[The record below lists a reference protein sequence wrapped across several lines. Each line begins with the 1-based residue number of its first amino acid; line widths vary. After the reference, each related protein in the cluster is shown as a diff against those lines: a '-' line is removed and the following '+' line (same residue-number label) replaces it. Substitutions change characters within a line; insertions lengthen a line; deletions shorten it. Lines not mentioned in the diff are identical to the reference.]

1 MYQYKLAVSAPL
13 DFSFWRTVLSHGW
26 SSLPPF
32 HLELENRCL
41 LRVLNTSHQTVLV
54 EMREA
59 EEQTGI
65 NIQSHGPMTQK
76 ELDQVQSQFESMFR
90 LREPLQPF
98 FTAVRKSKGNGD
110 FAWIP
115 RVKAGRLLRGP
126 TLFEDVIKMLCTTNC
141 SWSATQR
148 MVGNLVS
155 KLGKSFSQGYADF
168 PTPIQLASTTESF
181 LKSEIRS
188 GYRSSYILRFAERVA
203 SGRLDL
209 RQWDQLDS
217 ETLYHQLISI
227 KGVGP
232 YAAGN
237 LMRLLGHYEHLALD
251 SWCRQRFS
259 NMYKRG
265 RKVTDKAIFNHYQHY
280 GQWKGLVMW
289 LDLTKDWFGKED

>member
-1 MYQYKLAVSAPL
+1 MYQYQLAVSAPV
-13 DFSFWRTVLSHGW
+13 DFNFWRTALSHGW

-32 HLELENRCL
+32 HLDLKNRCL
-41 LRVLNTSHQTVLV
+41 LRVLSTSHQTVLV
-54 EMREA
+54 EVQEG
-59 EEQTGI
+59 EEQTEI
-65 NIQSHGPMTQK
+65 NIQSYGSMTLE

-90 LREPLQPF
+90 LHEPLQPF
-98 FTAVRKSKGNGD
+98 YAAVRKLKGNGD

-115 RVKAGRLLRGP
+115 RVKAGRLLRSP
-126 TLFEDVIKMLCTTNC
+126 NLFEDIIKMLCTTNC

-148 MVGNLVS
+148 MTSNLVS

-168 PTPIQLASTTESF
+168 PTPAQLASTTESF

-188 GYRSSYILRFAERVA
+188 GYRSAYILEFAENVA
-203 SGRLDL
+203 AGRLDL

-217 ETLYHQLISI
+217 ETLYRELISI
-227 KGVGP
+227 KGIGP

-259 NMYKRG
+259 NMHKRG
-265 RKVTDKAIFNHYQHY
+265 RKVSDKAIFNHYRHY
-280 GQWKGLVMW
+280 GEWKGLVMW
-289 LDLTKDWFGKED
+289 LDLTKDWFD

>member
-1 MYQYKLAVSAPL
+1 MHQYQLALSAPV
-13 DFSFWRTVLSHGW
+13 DFDFWRTVLSHGW

-32 HLELENRCL
+32 HLDLKNRCL
-41 LRVLNTSHQTVLV
+41 LRVLSTSHQTVLV
-54 EMREA
+54 EMVEA

-65 NIQSHGPMTQK
+65 NIQSHGSMTQE

-90 LREPLQPF
+90 LHEPLQPF
-98 FTAVRKSKGNGD
+98 YAAIRKSKRNGD
-110 FAWIP
+110 IAWIP

-126 TLFEDVIKMLCTTNC
+126 NLFEDVVKMLCTTNC
-141 SWSATQR
+141 SWSATQQ

-155 KLGKSFSQGYADF
+155 KLGNSFSQGFADF

-188 GYRSSYILRFAERVA
+188 GYRSAYILQFAEKVA
-203 SGRLDL
+203 SARLDL

-217 ETLYHQLISI
+217 ETLYQELTSI

-237 LMRLLGHYEHLALD
+237 LMRLVGHYEHLALD

-289 LDLTKDWFGKED
+289 LDLTKGWFEEVQ

>member
-1 MYQYKLAVSAPL
+1 MNHYQLAVSAPV
-13 DFSFWRTVLSHGW
+13 DFDFWRTVLSHGW

-32 HLELENRCL
+32 HLDHKNRFL
-41 LRVLNTSHQTVLV
+41 LRILSTSHQTVLV
-54 EMREA
+54 EMHA
-59 EEQTGI
+59 GGKQTGI
-65 NIQSHGPMTQK
+65 CIQSHSSMRQE

-98 FTAVRKSKGNGD
+98 FAAIRKSKRNGD
-110 FAWIP
+110 MAWIP
-115 RVKAGRLLRGP
+115 KVKAGRLLRSP
-126 TLFEDVIKMLCTTNC
+126 SLFEDVIKMLCTTNC

-148 MVGNLVS
+148 MVGNLVR
-155 KLGKSFSQGYADF
+155 KLGRSFSPVYADF
-168 PTPIQLASTTESF
+168 PTPAQLSSTTENF
-181 LKSEIRS
+181 LIREIRS

-217 ETLYHQLISI
+217 ETLYRELISI

-251 SWCRQRFS
+251 SWCRLRFS

-265 RKVTDKAIFNHYQHY
+265 RKATDKPILNHYQHY

-289 LDLTKDWFGKED
+289 LDLTKDWFEKG